1 MNCKE
6 FEKLIPDFITNRLE
20 YKELKAFIS
29 HVEACEECKEEL
41 TIQFLVAEGMVR
53 LVEGDAFDLQKE
65 LDIRMETVSRGIRRH
80 NAMKYMAITCGLLAL
95 AAVGILV
102 YIFML

>member
-6 FEKLIPDFITNRLE
+6 FEKKIPDFIANRLE

-29 HVEACEECKEEL
+29 HVEECEECKEEL

-53 LVEGDAFDLQKE
+53 LVEGDAFDLKKE
-65 LDIRMETVSRGIRRH
+65 LDIRMEKVSKGIRRH
-80 NAMKYMAITCGLLAL
+80 NAMIYMGVTCGLLAL
-95 AAVGILV
+95 GAVALLV
-102 YIFML
+102 YIFIL

>member
-6 FEKLIPDFITNRLE
+6 FEKMIPDFIANRLE
-20 YKELKAFIS
+20 YKELKAFVA
-29 HVEACEECKEEL
+29 HVEECEECKEEL

-53 LVEGDAFDLQKE
+53 LVEGGPFDLQME
-65 LDIRMETVSRGIRRH
+65 LDIRMETALRGIRRH
-80 NAMKYMAITCGLLAL
+80 NAVKYMGITFVLLAL

-102 YIFML
+102 YIFLL